1 MNQEIILASPLILIS
16 SLSIVLILVDA
27 YFKNRT
33 LNHFLTL
40 IILGATGAAALA
52 TATVPDQ
59 DIALLMHTDLVTK
72 GQITFGGISAF
83 FDVLFISA
91 GILTAL
97 SAKQYLRREYAE
109 YGEFY
114 SMMVF
119 SIVGMMLIAHSNSLL
134 VLFIGIELMTISFYV
149 LSGFFRK
156 REKSVESA
164 VKYFLLGSFAT
175 GFLLYGMAMIY
186 GSTGHISFNG
196 ISSAIAIGAY
206 TPLYLLIGMGLLIV
220 GLSFKIAAFPFHQW
234 APDVYEGAPTVVTG
248 FMSTAGKIAAA
259 AAFII
264 VSKSMLAGAMQN
276 SEATKYFW
284 NYNFIVALVAVLTMF
299 VGNIS
304 ALVQTNVK
312 RMLAYSSIAHAG
324 YLLMGIAAGTPM
336 GFSAIGFYSAA
347 YLFMQFGAF
356 AVVSSIEKNGEMMNL
371 DDYAGLSQS
380 QPLLA
385 AMMSVFMFSLAGL
398 PPFAGFLGK
407 YYLFAAAVKSN
418 MVWLTVAA
426 VVATM
431 ISMYFYIGL
440 IIKMYFQTKP
450 DNPPEADT
458 RGIKPLLWIS
468 CLALIALG
476 LFPSII
482 TSFF

>member
-1 MNQEIILASPLILIS
+1 MNQEVFLTLPLILIS

-27 YFKNRT
+27 FFKNRK
-33 LNHFLTL
+33 LNHYLTL
-40 IILGATGAAALA
+40 IILFATGAAAV
-52 TATVPDQ
+52 ATVGVPSQ
-59 DIALLMHTDLVTK
+59 DIALLMNSDTVTK
-72 GQITFGGISAF
+72 GQITFGRISAF
-83 FDVLFISA
+83 FDILFIIA
-91 GILTAL
+91 GILTTL
-97 SAKQYLRREYAE
+97 GAKQYLRREYAE

-186 GSTGHISFNG
+186 GSTGHISFTE
-196 ISSAIAIGAY
+196 ISSALAIGAY

-264 VSKSMLAGAMQN
+264 VSKSMLTGAMQN
-276 SEATKYFW
+276 CEATKYFG
-284 NYNFIVALVAVLTMF
+284 NYSFIVAIISVLTMF

-304 ALVQTNVK
+304 ALVQTNV
-312 RMLAYSSIAHAG
+312 
-324 YLLMGIAAGTPM
+324 
-336 GFSAIGFYSAA
+336 
-347 YLFMQFGAF
+347 
-356 AVVSSIEKNGEMMNL
+356 
-371 DDYAGLSQS
+371 
-380 QPLLA
+380 
-385 AMMSVFMFSLAGL
+385 
-398 PPFAGFLGK
+398 
-407 YYLFAAAVKSN
+407 
-418 MVWLTVAA
+418 
-426 VVATM
+426 
-431 ISMYFYIGL
+431 
-440 IIKMYFQTKP
+440 
-450 DNPPEADT
+450 
-458 RGIKPLLWIS
+458 
-468 CLALIALG
+468 
-476 LFPSII
+476 
-482 TSFF
+482 

>member
-1 MNQEIILASPLILIS
+1 MNQEFFLALPLILIS
-16 SLSIVLILVDA
+16 AFSIVLILIDA
-27 YFKNRT
+27 FLRNRS
-33 LNHFLTL
+33 LNFYSALVFL
-40 IILGATGAAALA
+40 IASGIAAFAT
-52 TATVPDQ
+52 TSVPAEE
-59 DIALLMHTDLVTK
+59 ISLLMKTDLITK
-72 GQITFGGISAF
+72 GQLSFGGVSAY
-83 FDVLFISA
+83 FDLVFIMA

-97 SAKQYLRREYAE
+97 NARPYLRREYAE

-149 LSGFFRK
+149 MSGFFRK

-186 GSTGHISFNG
+186 GATGNISFRE
-196 ISSAIAIGAY
+196 ISSALAIGAY
-206 TPLYLLIGMGLLIV
+206 TPLYLILGLGLIIV

-248 FMSTAGKIAAA
+248 FMSTAGKVAAA
-259 AAFII
+259 SAFVLVSQSMLSGATQNGEAAHYIGNYRFII
-264 VSKSMLAGAMQN
+264 AIVS
-276 SEATKYFW
+276 
-284 NYNFIVALVAVLTMF
+284 VLTMF
-299 VGNIS
+299 IGNIT

-324 YLLMGIAAGTPM
+324 YLLMGIAAGSEM
-336 GFSAIGFYSAA
+336 GYSAIMFYSAA

-356 AVVSSIEKNGEMMNL
+356 AVVSAIEQNGEMMNL
-371 DDYAGLSQS
+371 DDYSGLSQS

-407 YYLFAAAVKSN
+407 YYLFAAAIKSN
-418 MVWLTVAA
+418 MVWLAVAA
-426 VVATM
+426 VIATM

-440 IIKMYFQTKP
+440 IIKMYFQS
-450 DNPPEADT
+450 NQGNIVDT
-458 RGIKPLLWIS
+458 DTSSVKPLLWIS
-468 CLALIALG
+468 CLALLALG
-476 LFPSII
+476 LFPSLL